1 MLSEEIFNIL
11 EYNKIFQKNQTQAYI
26 RRRGRGL
33 SILLHSN
40 EAKQKHAHN
49 DFSQTHRAIRRGRLM
64 TLMGNFVE
72 MSLSTRPIPLNGAE
86 LMISRQSAEAVC
98 SV

>member
-1 MLSEEIFNIL
+1 MLLEEIYNIL
-11 EYNKIFQKNQTQAYI
+11 EYNKTFPKNQTQAYI

-33 SILLHSN
+33 SISLHSN
-40 EAKQKHAHN
+40 EAKQKH
-49 DFSQTHRAIRRGRLM
+49 THQATRRGRLM

-72 MSLSTRPIPLNGAE
+72 MFLSTRPLPPHSTG

-98 SV
+98 SA